1 MQGKDT
7 TKSTFSQLLI
17 AVNQQR
23 DFLRQQGVDKYVK
36 KLQTH
41 KLLKLLILAQLNQHK
56 GLREISISLN
66 PTFTVD
72 RSKRIGRQS
81 INH

>member
-23 DFLRQQGVDKYVK
+23 DFLHQQGVDKYVK

-66 PTFTVD
+66 
-72 RSKRIGRQS
+72 SNELS
-81 INH
+81 NSLN